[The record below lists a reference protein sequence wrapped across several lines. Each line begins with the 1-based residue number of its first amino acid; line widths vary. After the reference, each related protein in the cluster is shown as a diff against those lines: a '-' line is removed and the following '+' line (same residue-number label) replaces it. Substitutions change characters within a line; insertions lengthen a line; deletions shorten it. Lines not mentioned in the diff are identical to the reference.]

1 MQPEY
6 VVITWGEVAAALLTL
21 GIMMFLLLV

>member
-1 MQPEY
+1 MRREY

-21 GIMMFLLLV
+21 GIMTFLLFV